1 MIGEGV
7 VMLMLGALLWRF
19 GVARG
24 RRQATHVE
32 APRDDSKLQQA
43 VEAIAIEVERLSEG
57 QRFVTKILSTKR
69 TERDELPVA
78 PPSVAAPVERSW
90 TTPH

>member
-24 RRQATHVE
+24 RRQASHID
-32 APRDDSKLQQA
+32 APRDDGKLQQA

-57 QRFVTKILSTKR
+57 QRFVTKILSSKR
-69 TERDELPVA
+69 AERDELPVA
-78 PPSVAAPVERSW
+78 PPPIAAPVERSW
-90 TTPH
+90 TMPH